1 MLEQLWSL
9 TSGSLWVPSKYHWEK
24 KAIRQ
29 ELMSFVYGLSVCTDR
44 TISHLLCFPSHF
56 PKAAPKKKPAIGFI
70 FVLDS
75 YLPSITEM
83 HSKQFYNQHS
93 KFNIKI
99 ANLLTTQIVKLPTTA
114 TGSIR

>member
-1 MLEQLWSL
+1 MDFQFVLIEPFL
-9 TSGSLWVPSKYHWEK
+9 TFL
-24 KAIRQ
+24 
-29 ELMSFVYGLSVCTDR
+29 
-44 TISHLLCFPSHF
+44 ISQVIS
-56 PKAAPKKKPAIGFI
+56 PKQHQKGKEKKPAIGFI

-99 ANLLTTQIVKLPTTA
+99 ANLLTTQTVKLPTIA